1 MVGTILTA
9 DATALVLALIAVVT
23 GAIVVALGLA
33 ATATESPL
41 WCIGAVL
48 WGVLLALAPHAAPRT
63 APAPAE
69 AGVAASARNAERPPE
84 GGRS

>member
-1 MVGTILTA
+1 VVGTILTA

-23 GAIVVALGLA
+23 GGIVVALGPA

-41 WCIGAVL
+41 WSIGAVL
-48 WGVLLALAPHAAPRT
+48 WGVLLAPHAAPRT